1 MFSSTTSLTST
12 IWRKGKTTFLRP
24 LELADAP
31 TIYQG
36 INNPEAYEY
45 LANTD
50 PKGLGFEEEWIKS
63 KQKPSDTDITVAVC
77 LLETSEL
84 IGTMGLHKIDPIN
97 RTASTGA
104 VIFFAD
110 HQGKGYGTDAKM
122 TLLDYAFN
130 FRNLELIESRV
141 IGFNGR
147 SARYSAKCGYVEE
160 ARLRRRHFRRGA
172 WHDEIILSVTREEW
186 LPLWEKYQQT

>member
-12 IWRKGKTTFLRP
+12 MWRKGKTTFLRP

-31 TIYQG
+31 TVYWG

-50 PKGLGFEEEWIKS
+50 PKGFGFEEEWIKS
-63 KQKPSDTDITVAVC
+63 KQKPSSTDVTTAAC
-77 LLETSEL
+77 LIATGEL
-84 IGTMGLHKIDPIN
+84 IGTMGLHKIDSIN
-97 RTASTGA
+97 RTAVTGA
-104 VIFFAD
+104 VIFKAE

-141 IGFNGR
+141 VGFNGR

-172 WHDEIILSVTREEW
+172 WHDEIILSVIREEW
-186 LPLWEKYQQT
+186 LPLWEQYQRE